1 MISSVFIARP
11 RFAGV
16 ISIVLVIAGLISLTR
31 LPVEQFPDIV
41 PPVVNVSAFYPGA
54 DAETVEATVA
64 QAIEDQVNGVENML
78 YMKSTS
84 GSDGSYSLA
93 VSFEVGS
100 DPDINTVNVQNRVSL
115 AEAGLPAEVTATG
128 VSVKKASTAMLM
140 VVSVYSPNETYD
152 SLFLSNY
159 TTINILDAVK
169 RVNGVGDASMFG
181 SRDYSMRINLD
192 VDRMTQLGITPA
204 DVSAAIQS
212 QNAQA
217 AIGRVGAQP
226 MTDDP
231 LFQLSLTTQG
241 RLEDPAQFEN
251 IVLRANADGSFLRL
265 KDVGEVVLGAESY
278 DSNAKFNGRETA
290 MIGVYQSPGANAL
303 TTADAVKDL
312 LDGLAADFP
321 DDLAYDLT
329 YDTTEFIT
337 DSIDEVIKTLYEAFI
352 LVGLVVFLF
361 LGSWRP
367 TVIAIIAVPVSLVA
381 TFAVM
386 LMLGFTINTVSLL
399 ALVLAIGIVV
409 DDAIVV
415 IENVE
420 HVMEQNPGM
429 GPREASEIAMGQITG
444 AIVATTAVLLSVFV
458 PVAFIPGITG
468 ALFQQFAVAV
478 AVSMVISAINALTLS
493 PALASILLRP
503 QVGPRRG
510 LLAWV
515 SARIDNARDGYIVV
529 AGAIARRA
537 VLGGVLLVLAMGG
550 AGWIMTKV
558 PGGFLP
564 AEDQGAFFIE
574 VRLAEGTSLNRTQET
589 IDHVGELIA
598 DLPGLDKRVSVTG
611 FSFID
616 GTAKSSSGFLI
627 ARMAPFEDRIDE
639 PGADVFSAIQ
649 TTLVEGL
656 SIREAQVFAFNVPP
670 IQGLGNSSG
679 FELALLDTQGRS
691 PQDLAAVGSG
701 LTVAASQ
708 DPRLGPTFSTF
719 SANTPQLYLDID
731 REKLQ
736 TLGVSVSDLFGALQG
751 TLGSIYVNDFTL
763 FGRSWQVNIT
773 AQESDRDAV
782 EDINRIHVRNSAGEM
797 VPVAAIARAE
807 YVTGPGAIVRY
818 NNFRGLIMNGSGA
831 AGVSS
836 GDAIAAMEEVSAG
849 ALPQGYTYDWT
860 GTALQE
866 KAASGQTTAIL
877 ILALVFAY
885 LFLVALYES
894 WTIPM
899 PVLLSVSVGV
909 FGSMLALLITGL
921 PLDIYGQI
929 GLVVLVALAAKN
941 AILIVEFAKER
952 RETEGMGIV
961 DAAIDGARTRFRAV
975 MMTSIAFIAGMWPL
989 VTAEGASELTRRGV
1003 GTGVFGGMV
1012 AASLV
1017 GVFIIPSLYVLF
1029 QTSREWLKTK
1039 LGLTPIEKPQSTPE

>member
-1 MISSVFIARP
+1 MISSVFISRP
-11 RFAGV
+11 RFAAV
-16 ISIVLVIAGLISLTR
+16 ISIVLTIAGLISLSR

-64 QAIEDQVNGVENML
+64 QAIEDQVNGVEDMI

-93 VSFEVGS
+93 VSFEVGT

-128 VSVKKASTAMLM
+128 VSVRKASTSMLM
-140 VVSVYSPNETYD
+140 VISVYSPDETYD

-169 RVNGVGDASMFG
+169 RVSGVGDASQFG
-181 SRDYSMRINLD
+181 TRDYSMRINLD

-217 AIGRVGAQP
+217 AIGRIGAQP

-231 LFQLSLTTQG
+231 LFQLNLTTQG
-241 RLEDPAQFEN
+241 RLEDASQFEN
-251 IVLRANADGSFLRL
+251 IVLRAEADGSFLRI
-265 KDVGEVVLGAESY
+265 KDVGEVVLGAENY
-278 DSNAKFNGRETA
+278 DSTAKFNGRETA

-303 TTADAVKDL
+303 ATAEAVKSLLSDL
-312 LDGLAADFP
+312 EKNFP
-321 DDLAYDLT
+321 DDLAYDIT

-337 DSIDEVIKTLYEAFI
+337 DSIDEVIKTLYEAFV

-381 TFAVM
+381 TFAFM
-386 LMLGFTINTVSLL
+386 LMLGFTLNTVSLL

-429 GPREASEIAMGQITG
+429 GAREASEIAMGQITG
-444 AIVATTAVLLSVFV
+444 AIIATTAVLLSVFV

-478 AVSMVISAINALTLS
+478 AVSMVISSINALTLS
-493 PALASILLRP
+493 PALASILLKP
-503 QVGPRRG
+503 QVGPRKG
-510 LLAWV
+510 VLAWV
-515 SARIDNARDGYIVV
+515 SKRIDNARDGYVVV

-537 VLGGVLLVLAMGG
+537 ILGGMLLILAMGS

-589 IDHVGELIA
+589 IDHVGGMIE
-598 DLPGLDKRVSVTG
+598 DLPGVAKRVSVAG
-611 FSFID
+611 YSFID

-627 ARMAPFEDRIDE
+627 ARMAPFEERVGE
-639 PGADVFSAIQ
+639 PGTDVFSAIQ
-649 TTLVEGL
+649 TTLVQGL
-656 SIREAQVFAFNVPP
+656 SIRGAQVFAFNVPP
-670 IQGLGNSSG
+670 IQGLGTGSG
-679 FELALLDTQGRS
+679 FELALLDTQGRTA
-691 PQDLAAVGSG
+691 QDLAAVGSG
-701 LTVAASQ
+701 LSIAASQ
-708 DPRLGPTFSTF
+708 EPRLSPTFSTF

-736 TLGVSVSDLFGALQG
+736 SLGVSVSDLFNALQG

-773 AQESDRDAV
+773 AQEADRDAV
-782 EDINRIHVRNSAGEM
+782 DDINRIHVRNNQGEM
-797 VPVAAIARAE
+797 VPVAAIAQAKFI
-807 YVTGPGAIVRY
+807 TGPGAIVRY
-818 NNFRGLIMNGSGA
+818 NNFRGLIMNGGPA
-831 AGVSS
+831 AGISS
-836 GDAIAAMEEVSAG
+836 GEAISAMEDVTSG
-849 ALPQGYTYDWT
+849 SLPQGYTYEWT

-866 KAASGQTTAIL
+866 KAAAGQTTAIL

-885 LFLVALYES
+885 LFLAALYES
-894 WTIPM
+894 WTIPL

-909 FGSMLALLITGL
+909 FGAMLALLVTKL
-921 PLDIYGQI
+921 PLDVYGQI

-952 RETEGMGIV
+952 RENEGLSIV

-989 VTAEGASELTRRGV
+989 VTAVGASELTRRGV
-1003 GTGVFGGMV
+1003 GTGVFGGML

-1017 GVFIIPSLYVLF
+1017 GIFVIPSLYVLF
-1029 QTSREWLKTK
+1029 QTAREWLKNK
-1039 LGLTPIEKPQSTPE
+1039 LGLKPIEQASQSE